1 MKVEDESLW
10 QQQVAA
16 LVRSDQG
23 KDFLAFVEMW
33 VNYAEGL
40 MEADT
45 SDTMAIADPAVAIRF
60 SLGVP
65 EDKFGQKTIGEIGHM
80 LVVVLGH
87 WLYREEL
94 SNGLTEIEKRL
105 VQDIVSVNIALMQEA
120 AAQQSG
126 PDECLDV
133 DSEPLPSPSD

>member
-16 LVRSDQG
+16 LVKSDRG

-33 VNYAEGL
+33 ADLAEHAVGL
-40 MEADT
+40 GGE
-45 SDTMAIADPAVAIRF
+45 PANAMGL
-60 SLGVP
+60 SLAAV
-65 EDKFGQKTIGEIGHM
+65 EEKFGQKAIGEIGHM

-87 WLYREEL
+87 WQYREEL

-120 AAQQSG
+120 AQQSG
-126 PDECLDV
+126 SDECLDV

>member
-16 LVRSDQG
+16 LVKSDRG

-33 VNYAEGL
+33 ADLAEHAVGL
-40 MEADT
+40 GSEPANAMGLSLAAVEEA
-45 SDTMAIADPAVAIRF
+45 F
-60 SLGVP
+60 
-65 EDKFGQKTIGEIGHM
+65 EHKTIGEIGHM

-87 WLYREEL
+87 WQYREEL
-94 SNGLTEIEKRL
+94 SNGLTEIERRL
-105 VQDIVSVNIALMQEA
+105 VQDIVSVNIALMQE